1 MNNSHFDPHGF
12 GLGAAV
18 GVGALA
24 FTLVNG
30 VQAFANEISEIA
42 AERSEAQR
50 WDELIANMDAVVE
63 INRGLQRVI
72 QQQAAMIDEQAACLS
87 AMSARL
93 FAAEQD

>member
-1 MNNSHFDPHGF
+1 VQNDHFNPQGF

-30 VQAFANEISEIA
+30 VVENIRDIQDEH
-42 AERSEAQR
+42 RQEA
-50 WDELIANMDAVVE
+50 DLGELFDNMNAVID
-63 INRGLQRVI
+63 INREQQRI
-72 QQQAAMIDEQAACLS
+72 INQQAAMINEMAALIS